1 MSAPHRLTIAAAL
14 LLTLVVSSQ
23 THAQDRPPAQTTTP
37 RGGKPGATPG
47 SKPGGKPQPQQKPQ
61 KVRGSVVLHGVG
73 GDPEHCRHGV
83 IKRDVA
89 RRVRMLRYCYER
101 SLRKD
106 PELRGE
112 LRMRWTISPR
122 GRVTWAHV
130 SSSTI
135 RDKTVELCVKQAF
148 KRSVFKRGSIG
159 QKFCT
164 ASQRIAFRP
173 VKPADPKPAK
183 KAKASR

>member
-1 MSAPHRLTIAAAL
+1 MSAPLRLATAL
-14 LLTLVVSSQ
+14 LLSLTA
-23 THAQDRPPAQTTTP
+23 TTAYAQRPPAPAQAPTKSKA
-37 RGGKPGATPG
+37 KP
-47 SKPGGKPQPQQKPQ
+47 KPKPQ
-61 KVRGSVVLHGVG
+61 KVRGAVILRGVG

-101 SLRKD
+101 RLRKD

-112 LRMRWTISPR
+112 LRMRWTISPH

-130 SSSTI
+130 SSSTLH
-135 RDKTVELCVKQAF
+135 DKTVELCVKQAF
-148 KRSVFKRGSIG
+148 KRSVFKRGAIG
-159 QKFCT
+159 KKFCT

-173 VKPADPKPAK
+173 AKPADAK
-183 KAKASR
+183 KKK